1 MNTKKAMT
9 SIIRVLKIILYLVL
23 AFLVIK
29 SFIEYAD
36 LGLIVTGLLFAAMCW
51 ILISLLKVVKEII
64 EERK

>member
-1 MNTKKAMT
+1 MT

-29 SFIEYAD
+29 IFIEYAD
-36 LGLIVTGLLFAAMCW
+36 LGLIVTGLLFATMCW
-51 ILISLLKVVKEII
+51 ILISVLKVVKEII